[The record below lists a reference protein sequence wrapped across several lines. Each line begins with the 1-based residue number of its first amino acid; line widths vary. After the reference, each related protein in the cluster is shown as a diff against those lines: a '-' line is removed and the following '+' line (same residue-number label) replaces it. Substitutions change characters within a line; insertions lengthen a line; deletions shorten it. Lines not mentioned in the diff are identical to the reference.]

1 MGLDIENTNAP
12 ANQMEQ
18 ISKDIVVG
26 ISYFFFRIHNFFCT
40 FCIDFENFNLCQTL
54 PPNVCA
60 DLCAT
65 FQEVAF
71 AHIEDR
77 IHRALDYIDDNAIPV
92 DSLVVVG
99 GVASNLELR
108 RCIHARTRCNLL
120 FAYIHAVLTMCY
132 T

>member
-1 MGLDIENTNAP
+1 MKFKLLLVLFVFVTTL
-12 ANQMEQ
+12 QQ
-18 ISKDIVVG
+18 L
-26 ISYFFFRIHNFFCT
+26 
-40 FCIDFENFNLCQTL
+40 LCQTL

-108 RCIHARTRCNLL
+108 RCVRTLFNNLL
-120 FAYIHAVLTMCY
+120 HAVVPFMMY
-132 T
+132 AVA

>member
-1 MGLDIENTNAP
+1 MNEKNSTDT
-12 ANQMEQ
+12 
-18 ISKDIVVG
+18 
-26 ISYFFFRIHNFFCT
+26 
-40 FCIDFENFNLCQTL
+40 QTL
-54 PPNVCA
+54 PPNICA

-77 IHRALDYIDDNAIPV
+77 IQRALDYIDDNGISV

-108 RCIHARTRCNLL
+108 R
-120 FAYIHAVLTMCY
+120 FACVYDPFAVCMC
-132 T
+132 